1 MFDVPLPSL
10 LREWLFFSSFFFV
23 GNVGSL
29 ETQIYILKKKIWRK
43 KRKKAK
49 TPFFVKGSAGVH
61 ETRVQNFRVY
71 LSKTAW
77 TLNSEGIWGFIIE
90 PSYTQVEGEK
100 VRLVVFASRT
110 AVPVCIILLVI
121 MKPLLTHKKTAL
133 RRSCFAVR

>member
-1 MFDVPLPSL
+1 MAFF
-10 LREWLFFSSFFFV
+10 LFIFFRWKC
-23 GNVGSL
+23 GITGDPN
-29 ETQIYILKKKIWRK
+29 IYIKKKIWRK